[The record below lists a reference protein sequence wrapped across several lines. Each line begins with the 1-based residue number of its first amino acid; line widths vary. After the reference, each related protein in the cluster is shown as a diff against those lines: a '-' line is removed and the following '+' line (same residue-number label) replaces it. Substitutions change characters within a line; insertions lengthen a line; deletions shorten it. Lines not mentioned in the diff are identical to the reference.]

1 MHMKV
6 SHEQFVIDGDR
17 LTPQRHGRVVL
28 DGREKDVVGCDKG
41 AAGKAIFNG
50 NDYDED
56 ELKKTAWELFQL
68 ERTKF
73 L

>member
-6 SHEQFVIDGDR
+6 SHEQFVTDADR
-17 LTPQRHGRVVL
+17 LTHQPTGVL
-28 DGREKDVVGCDKG
+28 FRMGEKDVIEGDKG

-56 ELKKTAWELFQL
+56 ALKKTAWEVFQL
-68 ERTKF
+68 KRTKF
-73 L
+73 P